1 MFLSSV
7 ERAVWHAPPIM
18 FALAQVCQALPLHL
32 VHQEEEGEGGAHN
45 ALLGKHQPLKH
56 RCAA

>member
-7 ERAVWHAPPIM
+7 ERAVCHAPPIM

-32 VHQEEEGEGGAHN
+32 VHQEEEVGGGAHN
-45 ALLGKHQPLKH
+45 ALLEKHQPLKI